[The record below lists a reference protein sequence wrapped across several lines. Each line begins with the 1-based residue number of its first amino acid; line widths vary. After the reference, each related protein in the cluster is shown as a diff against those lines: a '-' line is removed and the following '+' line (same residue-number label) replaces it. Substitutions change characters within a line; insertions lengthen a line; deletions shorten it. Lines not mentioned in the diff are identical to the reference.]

1 MNKGLMPIDIVNRKF
16 RQGLKGYVQA
26 EVDDFLGQVADAYG
40 KALEE
45 DDRLAQELDR
55 AQRALRQ
62 FQEAE
67 ATLKSA
73 LVLAEKTA
81 DETRGRAQENASLVV
96 REAEQQARETVAA
109 ARHDAEDVARE
120 AQNLRRE
127 RDRFEAEFRALLETY
142 LHLLSRATR
151 ATPEA
156 AQES

>member
-1 MNKGLMPIDIVNRKF
+1 MNKGLMPIDIVNHKF

-26 EVDDFLGQVADAYG
+26 EVDDFLGQMADAYG

-45 DDRLAQELDR
+45 NDRLAQELER

-67 ATLKSA
+67 DTLKSA

-81 DETRGRAQENASLVV
+81 DETRSRAQEQASLVV

-109 ARHDAEDVARE
+109 ARRDAEDIARE
-120 AQNLRRE
+120 AQELRRE

-151 ATPEA
+151 ATPEP
-156 AQES
+156 AQE

>member
-1 MNKGLMPIDIVNRKF
+1 
-16 RQGLKGYVQA
+16 
-26 EVDDFLGQVADAYG
+26 
-40 KALEE
+40 
-45 DDRLAQELDR
+45 
-55 AQRALRQ
+55 
-62 FQEAE
+62 
-67 ATLKSA
+67 
-73 LVLAEKTA
+73 
-81 DETRGRAQENASLVV
+81 VV

-120 AQNLRRE
+120 AQDLRRE

>member
-45 DDRLAQELDR
+45 DDRLAQDLDR

-67 ATLKSA
+67 ETLKSA

-120 AQNLRRE
+120 AQDLRRE

-151 ATPEA
+151 ATPEP
-156 AQES
+156 AQE